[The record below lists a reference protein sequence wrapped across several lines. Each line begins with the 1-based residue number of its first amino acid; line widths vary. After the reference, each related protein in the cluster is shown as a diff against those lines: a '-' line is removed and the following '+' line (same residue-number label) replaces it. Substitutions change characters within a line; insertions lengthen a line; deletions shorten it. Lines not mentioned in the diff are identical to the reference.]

1 MDGGKGP
8 RRRNAER
15 AARCRMRPSFAPFA
29 AATSH
34 LERVDAVLAKLAPR
48 EGPPCPHL
56 PPRRTLKNPGHAAG
70 SLRTV
75 HRPQVRGNRFWKQ
88 FIFGSPGPPR
98 PAPALGAEAL
108 CPGGGEVT
116 QVVLPDPRTPL
127 PPGPS
132 WLCFSARMDRGQA
145 RKPLELGPAS
155 SSQPGFLFFPGRGLG
170 AAQCRPST
178 LTCPTCLLSV
188 WVKSLIHLPE
198 RPETAASQ
206 AGSPPPSP
214 M

>member
-1 MDGGKGP
+1 
-8 RRRNAER
+8 
-15 AARCRMRPSFAPFA
+15 MRPSFAPFA
-29 AATSH
+29 AATSTWSGWTRCWRRW
-34 LERVDAVLAKLAPR
+34 LPGKGRPVR
-48 EGPPCPHL
+48 TCPPGWA
-56 PPRRTLKNPGHAAG
+56 LKNPGHAAG

-75 HRPQVRGNRFWKQ
+75 RRPQVQGKRFWKQ

-108 CPGGGEVT
+108 CPSGGEVT
-116 QVVLPDPRTPL
+116 QVALPDPRTPL

-132 WLCFSARMDRGQA
+132 RLCFSARMDRGQA

-155 SSQPGFLFFPGRGLG
+155 SSQPGFLFSPGRGHG

-178 LTCPTCLLSV
+178 LTWPTCLLSV

-214 M
+214 V

>member
-1 MDGGKGP
+1 MDGGKRP

-34 LERVDAVLAKLAPR
+34 LERVDAVQAKLAPR
-48 EGPPCPHL
+48 EGPPYPHL
-56 PPRRTLKNPGHAAG
+56 PHRRALKNPGHAAG

-75 HRPQVRGNRFWKQ
+75 RRPQVRGKRFWKQ
-88 FIFGSPGPPR
+88 FILGSPGPPR
-98 PAPALGAEAL
+98 PAPALGAEEL
-108 CPGGGEVT
+108 CPGGGGVT
-116 QVVLPDPRTPL
+116 QVALPDPRTPL

-145 RKPLELGPAS
+145 RKPFELGPAS
-155 SSQPGFLFFPGRGLG
+155 SQPRFLFSPGRRHG
-170 AAQCRPST
+170 AAQCRPSP
-178 LTCPTCLLSV
+178 LTRPTCLLSV
-188 WVKSLIHLPE
+188 WVQSLIHLPE
-198 RPETAASQ
+198 SPETAASQ
-206 AGSPPPSP
+206 AGSRPASP